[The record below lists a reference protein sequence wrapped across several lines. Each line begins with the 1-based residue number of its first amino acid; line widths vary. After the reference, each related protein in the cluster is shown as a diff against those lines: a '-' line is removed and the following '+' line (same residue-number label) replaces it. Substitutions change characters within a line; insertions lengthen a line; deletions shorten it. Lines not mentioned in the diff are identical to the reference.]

1 MRALCK
7 CVSFSWLISLAK
19 VSSGE
24 ALAFEEL
31 KAGRRKD
38 SVAAAMT
45 VGCCEDSVCVDGRVV
60 GRWNFSFLEEVIL
73 ELASEWRNRM
83 G

>member
-1 MRALCK
+1 M
-7 CVSFSWLISLAK
+7 
-19 VSSGE
+19 
-24 ALAFEEL
+24 
-31 KAGRRKD
+31 RKD

-45 VGCCEDSVCVDGRVV
+45 MGGSEDSVCIDGRVV